1 MRCVQ
6 VGTETPDLLPTVVS
20 LTTGER
26 RIDSRIEIAEEIGVK
41 NEHGM
46 DEMMRGSV
54 SARLGSHFTGENAQ
68 TLNNTRN
75 TIKIVK
81 LSRNPKLD
89 RKLLD
94 GPMLI

>member
-6 VGTETPDLLPTVVS
+6 VGPETPDLLPTVVS

-46 DEMMRGSV
+46 DEMMRGLV
-54 SARLGSHFTGENAQ
+54 SARLEYHFIEENAQ
-68 TLNNTRN
+68 TLSNIRS
-75 TIKIVK
+75 TIRTVK
-81 LSRNPKLD
+81 LNRNPKLD
-89 RKLLD
+89 RELLD